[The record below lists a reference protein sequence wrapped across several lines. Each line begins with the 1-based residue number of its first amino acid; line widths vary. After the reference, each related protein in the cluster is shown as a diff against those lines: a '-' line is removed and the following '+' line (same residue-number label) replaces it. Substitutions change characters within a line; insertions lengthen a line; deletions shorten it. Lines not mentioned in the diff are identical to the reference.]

1 MYVVTINF
9 RFGLHIM
16 QQRLVISRQCDKRE
30 RSAGSHVQYH
40 SGRLSWAE
48 LSWAEL
54 SCELSISVLSQWT
67 LLHDV
72 HDVHSRGNFVAAC
85 RQQRCSGWSSYR
97 TRSTTG
103 GGWCHRECA
112 RNFIHQW
119 SRDDKTRDYKPVEC
133 SLHYSGNFARQ
144 FLSECWNLY
153 DSTFLSYCGQLHTS
167 IVITNK
173 APCLER
179 LRHAA

>member
-1 MYVVTINF
+1 
-9 RFGLHIM
+9 M

-48 LSWAEL
+48 LRAVDLRPIPVDIAAWRA
-54 SCELSISVLSQWT
+54 WY
-67 LLHDV
+67 
-72 HDVHSRGNFVAAC
+72 VHSRGSFVAAC

-133 SLHYSGNFARQ
+133 SLHYSGNFPRQ

-179 LRHAA
+179 LRHAP